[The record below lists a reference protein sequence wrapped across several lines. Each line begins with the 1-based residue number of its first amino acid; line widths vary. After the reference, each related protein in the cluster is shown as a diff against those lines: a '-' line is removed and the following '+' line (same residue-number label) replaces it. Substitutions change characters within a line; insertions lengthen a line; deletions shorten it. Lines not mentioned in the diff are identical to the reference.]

1 MKLFLKKN
9 KRFKVRKEI
18 NKFLYLPIYH
28 RGNLFWLT
36 KIKMEKTFNGITMRI
51 VNIQKI

>member
-1 MKLFLKKN
+1 MKLLSKG
-9 KRFKVRKEI
+9 KRFRVRKEI
-18 NKFLYLPIYH
+18 KKFLYLPLYY

-36 KIKMEKTFNGITMRI
+36 KIKMEKTYNGISMRI